1 MCTYACLCISAF
13 IIHVLCVKV
22 WFARPVSVWKQILK
36 CCLIL
41 IWNERYGNLPLTFN
55 VEKLSCLN
63 VYYCPADFDLWCPC
77 HDQWPP
83 QVDAGIVSTLSM
95 RKKPHTSDVLI
106 CPFAFA
112 NKRLL
117 DRDGSKRH
125 HIAPVRSVASVSLFF
140 RMTNYSWRVS
150 WFWPQ
155 LNLCAWT
162 PPFLSPAQPT
172 ACCTTSRKWTL
183 APWNG
188 TERAH
193 ALLSSLCVLS
203 HKQRNCPSLFCFV
216 FEIKALKLWRK
227 TVSE

>member
-1 MCTYACLCISAF
+1 MC
-13 IIHVLCVKV
+13 IIAPQTLICDVHAMTSDHHKWTQVLCQLSQ
-22 WFARPVSVWKQILK
+22 W
-36 CCLIL
+36 
-41 IWNERYGNLPLTFN
+41 
-55 VEKLSCLN
+55 EKK
-63 VYYCPADFDLWCPC
+63 
-77 HDQWPP
+77 
-83 QVDAGIVSTLSM
+83 T
-95 RKKPHTSDVLI
+95 HTSDVLI